1 MGTGSSKDMA
11 IGLVIFNPAK
21 TKRMIMNYLYV
32 VNEMRSQGI
41 PVFTLELCFGNA
53 EPEILDSIVV
63 RGNSYMFHK
72 ERLCRILEEEIP
84 KSYRKIAFLDADILF
99 ERGDWYSETSKLLNT
114 HDVVQP
120 FEDCTW
126 LDLTYTNSIL
136 KRKTVLHMPGQVWDW
151 KFHPG
156 FAWAFRRDWYRKVGF
171 YDYAVTGS
179 GDTLSSAAWLGKV
192 FPANFPSLPESLQ
205 PSDSEFRR
213 KPRPRITYL
222 KGNIFHLYH
231 GSRENRKYV
240 ERHSMLNTR
249 YDIRKLTRINRD
261 GVFEWMEPHLW
272 NSKMLD
278 YFVKRN
284 DDDISSVSNGSLQ
297 SLQGSVGTRV
307 QVPVQPGLLCEA
319 SSS

>member
-11 IGLVIFNPAK
+11 VGLVIFNPAK

-41 PVFTLELCFGNA
+41 PVFTVELCFGTA
-53 EPEILDSIVV
+53 DPEIVDSIVV

-84 KSYRKIAFLDADILF
+84 KCYRKIAFLDADILF
-99 ERGDWYSETSKLLNT
+99 ERRDWYTETSKLLNI

-126 LDLTYTNSIL
+126 LDLTYSNSML
-136 KRKTVLHMPGQVWDW
+136 TRKTVLHMQGQVWDW

-192 FPANFPSLPESLQ
+192 FPANFRSLPEPLQ
-205 PSDSEFRR
+205 PSYSEFRL

-222 KGNIFHLYH
+222 KGTIYHLYH
-231 GSRENRKYV
+231 GTRENRKYV
-240 ERHSMLNTR
+240 ERHSMLNSK
-249 YDIRKLTRINRD
+249 YDIRKLIRVNRD

-272 NSKMLD
+272 NPKMLD
-278 YFVKRN
+278 YFIKRN
-284 DDDISSVSNGSLQ
+284 DDDISDTSNGSLQ
-297 SLQGSVGTRV
+297 VLQPTECSGV
-307 QVPVQPGLLCEA
+307 QVSVHTCVLCEA